1 MQKSRKKRTVFIIAL
16 LSVIGVI
23 WVLPFI
29 WMILSSFK
37 TTLEITS
44 TDFSIWPKNFTLDN
58 FHKLFYGMKFGLY
71 LKNNIIVTA
80 LTMLSVLFNA
90 MAGYAF
96 AQFKFKFKAPLFALV
111 LATMMMPTQVTMI
124 PLYLLLSK
132 VNLTNTFLGIVLP
145 SLATGFGIFLFRQ
158 FINNISNDFIE
169 AARLD
174 GANELYL
181 FFRVILP
188 LSKPILSVQ
197 VILTFVTGWNTFL
210 WSLIMSNGEDH
221 YTLSVGL
228 TLMQDQFQLDYGLMM
243 AGATIMLIP
252 VIIVYIVFQKR
263 IIKGI
268 SISSYK

>member
-96 AQFKFKFKAPLFALV
+96 AKFKFKFKAPLFALV

-124 PLYLLLSK
+124 PLYLLME
-132 VNLTNTFLGIVLP
+132 
-145 SLATGFGIFLFRQ
+145 SL
-158 FINNISNDFIE
+158 
-169 AARLD
+169 
-174 GANELYL
+174 
-181 FFRVILP
+181 
-188 LSKPILSVQ
+188 
-197 VILTFVTGWNTFL
+197 
-210 WSLIMSNGEDH
+210 
-221 YTLSVGL
+221 
-228 TLMQDQFQLDYGLMM
+228 
-243 AGATIMLIP
+243 
-252 VIIVYIVFQKR
+252 
-263 IIKGI
+263 
-268 SISSYK
+268 

>member
-1 MQKSRKKRTVFIIAL
+1 M
-16 LSVIGVI
+16 
-23 WVLPFI
+23 
-29 WMILSSFK
+29 
-37 TTLEITS
+37 
-44 TDFSIWPKNFTLDN
+44 
-58 FHKLFYGMKFGLY
+58 
-71 LKNNIIVTA
+71 
-80 LTMLSVLFNA
+80 
-90 MAGYAF
+90 
-96 AQFKFKFKAPLFALV
+96 
-111 LATMMMPTQVTMI
+111 
-124 PLYLLLSK
+124 
-132 VNLTNTFLGIVLP
+132 
-145 SLATGFGIFLFRQ
+145 
-158 FINNISNDFIE
+158 
-169 AARLD
+169 
-174 GANELYL
+174 
-181 FFRVILP
+181 P